1 MLINIIGNS
10 ISSGG
15 VVGGGGSGFDSDY
28 QAVLDYGTSLGYT
41 LPSVGQRTIQN
52 QLMLELKAGGIW
64 NKLDTFAVFAT
75 DGNSNFALIDWK
87 RLTLYT
93 QVNSPTFT
101 INQGFQG
108 NGTSSYISTNFNPA
122 TSGVNYTLN
131 NASRFLW
138 QKIKGLGTNPSDGVI
153 TANLNNITSHNSSG
167 QRINTSNPLTTSRQV
182 SVVGLTGLYR
192 TSSLDVDCITNLTI
206 FPNIALSTSINS
218 NNQLIM
224 RSGNSY
230 SIVQASF
237 YGMGASLTFEN
248 TDLYNALNTYLT
260 SL

>member
-1 MLINIIGNS
+1 MIAIANAISIGLNRS
-10 ISSGG
+10 
-15 VVGGGGSGFDSDY
+15 GGGGGPVYDTDY
-28 QAVLDYGTSLGYT
+28 QSVLTYATGLGYT
-41 LPSVGQRTIQN
+41 LPSVGQRTKQN
-52 QLMLELKAGGIW
+52 QLMLDLKEGGIW

-87 RLTLYT
+87 RLTTYT
-93 QVNSPTFT
+93 AVNSPTFT
-101 INQGFQG
+101 TNTGFQG

-138 QKIKGLGTNPSDGVI
+138 QKIKGLGTSPSDGVI
-153 TANLNNITSHNSSG
+153 TANLNNILSHGTSGN
-167 QRINTSNPLTTSRQV
+167 RINTSNPLTLSTLV

-192 TSSLDVDCITNLTI
+192 TNSSNVDCITNLTV
-206 FPNIALSTSINS
+206 FPNTALSTSINS

-237 YGMGASLTFEN
+237 YGMGASLTSEN
-248 TDLYNALNTYLT
+248 TDLYNALNNYLI